1 LSEHITLD
9 HRAYHPNQE
18 EQLPEAAGLGLALVA
33 SLLGILL
40 ALTAAVAGKPW
51 WLVMLLW
58 PTGAGLSL
66 VGLGWLAISAEA
78 KPHTGAAIAPAWGRT
93 HG

>member
-1 LSEHITLD
+1 LSEHVTLN
-9 HRAYHPNQE
+9 HQSYHLNQE

-33 SLLGILL
+33 SLLGIVL
-40 ALTAAVAGKPW
+40 ALAAAFAGKPW

-78 KPHTGAAIAPAWGRT
+78 ERDTGAAIAPAWGRT